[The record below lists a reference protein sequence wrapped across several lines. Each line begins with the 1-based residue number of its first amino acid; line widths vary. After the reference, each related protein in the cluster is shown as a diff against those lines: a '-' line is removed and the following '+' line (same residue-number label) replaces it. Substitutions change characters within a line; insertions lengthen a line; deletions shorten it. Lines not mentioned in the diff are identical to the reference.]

1 MSHISDLFKK
11 VDELQK
17 QIDDLKTDND
27 TLRGVIKDKTGV
39 DIDEAKDD
47 ATADNT
53 DDSKKDNQSKPVTA
67 TSKSNCQVKLS
78 YQQGLI
84 VGRIMQHLRRK
95 GLSVTQLF
103 KLIEDKLTKDPKF
116 ILDIRQQRING
127 KRI

>member
-53 DDSKKDNQSKPVTA
+53 DDSKKD
-67 TSKSNCQVKLS
+67 
-78 YQQGLI
+78 
-84 VGRIMQHLRRK
+84 
-95 GLSVTQLF
+95 
-103 KLIEDKLTKDPKF
+103 D
-116 ILDIRQQRING
+116 
-127 KRI
+127 